1 MKTSKS
7 FVLAS
12 EVRTA
17 TARALVQEQTI
28 DWNLC
33 FVWSIDEPKSMQL
46 TKPSFRKGK
55 MLQHLSYS
63 CLHHAFPLPTTLT

>member
-1 MKTSKS
+1 MMISKS

-17 TARALVQEQTI
+17 IVCALVQKQTI

-33 FVWSIDEPKSMQL
+33 FVCGIDEPKSMQL
-46 TKPSFRKGK
+46 TEPSAKKGK
-55 MLQHLSYS
+55 ARQDLSYS
-63 CLHHAFPLPTTLT
+63 CSHHAFPY